1 MPLNAAAAVG
11 KPPSARS
18 GHTCT
23 ALPAHL
29 AARLSPSGAEDG
41 ADAEGRAE
49 GLLACGPVETKPDLA
64 GQSRPSGWLAEA
76 GRSLGLPEACSG
88 AERSLRRARR
98 PTAEPVCF
106 RHAYTYYRSSVG
118 SVARATA
125 ST

>member
-41 ADAEGRAE
+41 SDAEGRAE
-49 GLLACGPVETKPDLA
+49 GLLVCGPVETKPDAAWVPEPPQRLV
-64 GQSRPSGWLAEA
+64 
-76 GRSLGLPEACSG
+76 GRGRL
-88 AERSLRRARR
+88 
-98 PTAEPVCF
+98 EP
-106 RHAYTYYRSSVG
+106 G
-118 SVARATA
+118 VARGVIWC
-125 ST
+125 